1 MANINKYKSYKNIAD
16 NYNHAL
22 SLISGRSLAL
32 GEPAVVLYYTPDV
45 TSPDKKINML
55 FAIGSLNGKFSVFD
69 PKKDNTIDPNHAFDP
84 QSQTVHVT
92 PQTLTEEQ
100 KKQARENIGFGNGD
114 IDSNPTAGSDNLVTS
129 GGIYKSIE
137 EISGSIN
144 SQVGYYICSTPGEA
158 PEKTID
164 ASGYVLIVG
173 GDLRVKFVEKNTAE
187 DATLNI
193 EGTGDKPLYYNGS
206 RVSVDNSWHPGEVVT
221 LFYDGA
227 SFQCNSLPD
236 TDEYDVSAHNS
247 HEITETKVTTR
258 TAVYGGNSVNTWES
272 NTPYA
277 DSSAL
282 TIIRKETSTG
292 ETQNTSNVE
301 GPTVKYHEDKK
312 KTSVTWVTTEE
323 FTGVVNNYTFD
334 EAVALVPESY
344 RHGGLKL
351 KFIKNSVGTSD
362 SDNDKYVEYRYTG
375 TYSAGNK
382 EEFLDISN
390 WENLND
396 SFNRLY
402 LCNDYEINKYRGK
415 DGIIYDRE
423 NYFVTE
429 PIYLPAGSKVT
440 FDGVT
445 DEDVCVLCEVNYFN
459 DFRYGDN
466 GDEIILSKSDGKI
479 TYTTNSNYTVVS
491 ICSKYKD
498 KSSLP
503 IVELPISIFAYC
515 SKIYREYENAVDQLN
530 EEIGYIDNYRIPRLQ
545 TNKVDSSY
553 GGSNLLDENQFDWD
567 GIWQNN
573 EFLSINDNYG
583 YSDYIPCKYPQKII
597 VSNVLADG
605 EHTSFSVYSEEFD
618 YRRDVVL
625 QPGQNVFESE
635 EYDGYVKINLY
646 GGKSLKYHA
655 NYGDT
660 LNEYKPYNPIYGYLQ
675 QDVYPRLDS
684 IDDIIS
690 DIPSNLNEK
699 INSLYVCNDYTLNSY
714 RSENGTISS
723 TRDKFFVTKPIFL
736 PKGSVITIDVTD
748 YETSG
753 SHHDRFISL
762 CEVNWENNYIST
774 LISRVSED
782 QKTYTAERDMFV
794 SNCSVYSDESSLPT
808 VELSISLSAY
818 DSYIVRDVYSSD
830 TKISELDSRKA
841 DSSFGDTNVLDRD
854 KIVWGTIVRDG
865 EEIHMDENYGCSDYI
880 LCEYPQKLSVFG
892 VLDDYAYP
900 SFTVY
905 DKSKRYLRSVN
916 NTNTFVSIPG
926 DCYVRV
932 NLHGGSS
939 LQPHA
944 NYGDRL
950 KEYKAY
956 NPIYGYLEQDV
967 FPKLEGITLGG
978 YTKEESDA
986 RFALIGSSYTK
997 DESDGKYA
1005 LKGDAYTKDDV
1016 DSKFNNVYTKAESDR
1031 KYVLDGSTYTKDE
1044 VDNKFNNVYTKSD
1057 SDGKYALKGDA
1068 YTKAESDGKY
1078 ATIGSSYTKDEVDSK
1093 LNDVYTKSESDD
1105 KYASKSDVYT
1115 KKESD
1120 GKYVLD
1126 GSTYTKDEV
1135 DSKFN
1140 NVYTKEE
1147 SDGKYIS
1154 GDNVYTKGEC
1164 DDKFALKGDSYTKDE
1179 SDGKY
1184 ISGDNVYTKGEIDG
1198 KVDSIEA
1205 ESNTMKEQINRIV
1218 VSQTTMSFSAS
1229 PSVIYAEESGQ
1240 TISLSSR
1247 VTTIGTVTKH
1257 TIKRGETVISDGSGN
1272 QLSGTDNDTNT
1283 QSDIIY
1289 TAVSVINGV
1298 NITRTTTVYAKYPIY
1313 YGAADDWSAINVDAN
1328 KAPAKM
1334 SPGGTYNIK
1343 IAKDGQSVFFNV
1355 PSGMTIRKA
1364 TVSGF
1369 DMPFKAPVKRDVNG
1383 KEYNSYE
1390 SANTYTAG
1398 TLTVVVVS

>member
-16 NYNHAL
+16 NYDHAL

-55 FAIGSLNGKFSVFD
+55 FAIGSLNGKFSIFD
-69 PKKDNTIDPNHAFDP
+69 PKKDNTIDPNPTFDAEA
-84 QSQTVHVT
+84 QTVHIT
-92 PQTLTEEQ
+92 PQTLTDEQ

-114 IDSNPTAGSDNLVTS
+114 IDSKPTAGSDNLVTS

-144 SQVGYYICSTPGEA
+144 SQVGYYTCSTPGETQ
-158 PEKTID
+158 EKTID
-164 ASGYVLIVG
+164 ASGYTLITG
-173 GDLRVKFVEKNTAE
+173 GGLRVKFVEKNTAE

-193 EGTGDKPLYYNGS
+193 EGTGANHLYYNGV
-206 RVSVDNSWHPGEVVT
+206 RVSVDNSWYPGEIVT
-221 LFYDGA
+221 LFYDGS

-258 TAVYGGNSVNTWES
+258 TAVYRGNRVNTWES

-312 KTSVTWVTTEE
+312 HTSVTWVTTEE

-351 KFIKNSVGTSD
+351 KFINNSVGSGDT
-362 SDNDKYVEYRYTG
+362 DNDKYVEYRYTG
-375 TYSAGNK
+375 IYDAGNK
-382 EEFLDISN
+382 EEFIDISN

-402 LCNDYEINKYRGK
+402 LCNNYKINKYRGK
-415 DGIIYDRE
+415 DGEIDDRE

-429 PIYLPAGSKVT
+429 PIYLPAESKVT
-440 FDGVT
+440 FDGVN
-445 DEDVCVLCEVNYFN
+445 DDDVCVLCKVDHFN
-459 DFRYGDN
+459 EFGYN
-466 GDEIILSKSDGKI
+466 GGEIILTKSDGKI
-479 TYTTNSNYTVVS
+479 TYTTNDTHTIVS
-491 ICSKYKD
+491 VCSQYKD

-515 SKIYREYENAVDQLN
+515 SKIYRDYENAIDQLN
-530 EEIGYIDNYRIPRLQ
+530 DGFLYIESSEIPRLRAD
-545 TNKVDSSY
+545 KVDSSY
-553 GGSNLLDENQFDWD
+553 GDSNLLNENNLDWGGILQDD
-567 GIWQNN
+567 GYIP
-573 EFLSINDNYG
+573 INDNYG
-583 YSDYIPCKYPQKII
+583 NTNYSIPCEYPQKII

-605 EHTSFSVYSEEFD
+605 EHTSFSVYSEDFE
-618 YRRDVVL
+618 YLRDVVL

-635 EYDGYVKINLY
+635 EGDGYVKINLY

-723 TRDKFFVTKPIFL
+723 TLDKFFVTKPIFL

-774 LISRVSED
+774 LISSVSED

-865 EEIHMDENYGCSDYI
+865 EEIQMDENYGCSDYI

-892 VLDDYAYP
+892 ALGDYAYP

-916 NTNTFVSIPG
+916 NTNTFVSNPG

-986 RFALIGSSYTK
+986 KFALIGSSYTK

-1005 LKGDAYTKDDV
+1005 LKGDAYTKDEV
-1016 DSKFNNVYTKAESDR
+1016 DTKFNNVYTKDESDG
-1031 KYVLDGSTYTKDE
+1031 KYALDGSTYTKDE
-1044 VDNKFNNVYTKSD
+1044 VDAKLNNVYTKTESD
-1057 SDGKYALKGDA
+1057 DKYALKGDA
-1068 YTKAESDGKY
+1068 YTKAESDKKY
-1078 ATIGSSYTKDEVDSK
+1078 VLDGSTYTKDEVDSK

-1154 GDNVYTKGEC
+1154 GDNVYTKGES

-1198 KVDSIEA
+1198 KVDTIEA
-1205 ESNTMKEQINRIV
+1205 ESNAMKEQINSII

-1257 TIKRGETVISDGSGN
+1257 TIKRGETVISEGSGN

-1283 QSDIIY
+1283 QSNITY
-1289 TAVSVINGV
+1289 TAMSVINGV
-1298 NITRTTTVYAKYPIY
+1298 NITKTTTVYAKYPIY
-1313 YGAADDWSAINVDAN
+1313 YGAADDWSAINVEAN

-1334 SPGGTYNIK
+1334 SPVGTYKIN

-1355 PSGMTIRKA
+1355 PSEMSINKA

-1369 DMPFKAPVKRDVNG
+1369 DMPFKDPVKQTVNG
-1383 KEYNSYE
+1383 KEYKSYE

>member
-69 PKKDNTIDPNHAFDP
+69 PKKDNTIDPNPTFDP

-114 IDSNPTAGSDNLVTS
+114 IDSKPTAGSDNLVTS

-137 EISGSIN
+137 DISGSIN

-158 PEKTID
+158 TEKTID

-173 GDLRVKFVEKNTAE
+173 GDLRVKFVEKNTTE

-206 RVSVDNSWHPGEVVT
+206 RVSVDNSWHPGEIVT
-221 LFYDGA
+221 LFYDGS

-351 KFIKNSVGTSD
+351 KFINNSVGSGDT
-362 SDNDKYVEYRYTG
+362 DNDKYVEYRYTG

-402 LCNDYEINKYRGK
+402 LCNDYEINKYRDK
-415 DGIIYDRE
+415 DGNIDDRE

-440 FDGVT
+440 FDCVT

-459 DFRYGDN
+459 DFRHGDN

-479 TYTTNSNYTVVS
+479 TYTTNANYTVVS

-515 SKIYREYENAVDQLN
+515 SKIYRDYETAVDILN
-530 EEIGYIDNYRIPRLQ
+530 DEIRYIDNYRIPRLQ
-545 TNKVDSSY
+545 TNKADSSY
-553 GGSNLLDENQFDWD
+553 GSSNLLDENQFHWG
-567 GIWQNN
+567 GIRQNDK
-573 EFLSINDNYG
+573 FLSINDNYG

-675 QDVYPRLDS
+675 QDVYPRLYS

-723 TRDKFFVTKPIFL
+723 TLDKFFVTKPIFL

-865 EEIHMDENYGCSDYI
+865 EEIQMDENYGCSDYI

-905 DKSKRYLRSVN
+905 DKSKRYLRSVD

-1005 LKGDAYTKDDV
+1005 LKGDAYTKDEV
-1016 DSKFNNVYTKAESDR
+1016 DTKFNNVYTKDESDG
-1031 KYVLDGSTYTKDE
+1031 KYALDGSTYTKAE
-1044 VDNKFNNVYTKSD
+1044 VDAKLNNVYTKTE

-1068 YTKAESDGKY
+1068 YTKAESDKKY
-1078 ATIGSSYTKDEVDSK
+1078 VLDGSTYTKDEVDSK
-1093 LNDVYTKSESDD
+1093 LNDVYTKTESDD

-1147 SDGKYIS
+1147 SDCKYIS

-1205 ESNTMKEQINRIV
+1205 ESNTMKEQINRII

-1257 TIKRGETVISDGSGN
+1257 TIKRGETVISDGSGS

-1313 YGAADDWSAINVDAN
+1313 YGAADDWSAINVDEN

-1334 SPGGTYNIK
+1334 SPVGTYNIK
-1343 IAKDGQSVFFNV
+1343 IANDGQSVFFNV
-1355 PSGMTIRKA
+1355 PSGMTISKA

-1390 SANTYTAG
+1390 SANTHTAG

>member
-69 PKKDNTIDPNHAFDP
+69 PKKDNTIDPNPTFDP

-92 PQTLTEEQ
+92 PQTLTEEK

-114 IDSNPTAGSDNLVTS
+114 IDSKPTAGSDNLVTS

-144 SQVGYYICSTPGEA
+144 SQVGYYTCSTPGET

-344 RHGGLKL
+344 RRGGLKL
-351 KFIKNSVGTSD
+351 KFINNSVGSGDT
-362 SDNDKYVEYRYTG
+362 DNDKYVEYRYTG
-375 TYSAGNK
+375 TYSADNK
-382 EEFLDISN
+382 EDFFDISN

-402 LCNDYEINKYRGK
+402 VCNNYEINKYRGK
-415 DGIIYDRE
+415 DGEIYDRE
-423 NYFVTE
+423 NYFVTD

-440 FDGVT
+440 FDGVN
-445 DEDVCVLCEVNYFN
+445 DDDVCVLCDVGS
-459 DFRYGDN
+459 GDI
-466 GDEIILSKSDGKI
+466 DEIILSKSDGKI
-479 TYTTNSNYTVVS
+479 TYITNRDITVS
-491 ICSKYKD
+491 ICSQYKD
-498 KSSLP
+498 KSSFP

-515 SKIYREYENAVDQLN
+515 SNIHEYLESLN
-530 EEIGYIDNYRIPRLQ
+530 WDIKYIRDFEIQRLR
-545 TNKVDSSY
+545 TDKVDSSY
-553 GGSNLLDENQFDWD
+553 GGSNLLNENDIYWSF
-567 GIWQNN
+567 ICQNGRYL
-573 EFLSINDNYG
+573 FMDANYG
-583 YSDYIPCKYPQKII
+583 TSDYIPCKYPQKLIA
-597 VSNVLADG
+597 SNVLADG
-605 EHTSFSVYSEEFD
+605 EHASFSVYSSNLE
-618 YRRDVVL
+618 YLRDVVL
-625 QPGQNVFESE
+625 QPGQNVFVSE
-635 EYDGYVKINLY
+635 IDDDEGILDGYVKINLY

-723 TRDKFFVTKPIFL
+723 TLDKFFVTKPIFL

-762 CEVNWENNYIST
+762 CEVNCENNYIST

-865 EEIHMDENYGCSDYI
+865 EEIQMDENYGCSDYI

-892 VLDDYAYP
+892 VLGDYSYP

-905 DKSKRYLRSVN
+905 DKSKRYLRSVD

-967 FPKLEGITLGG
+967 FPKLEGITHGG

-997 DESDGKYA
+997 
-1005 LKGDAYTKDDV
+1005 
-1016 DSKFNNVYTKAESDR
+1016 
-1031 KYVLDGSTYTKDE
+1031 
-1044 VDNKFNNVYTKSD
+1044 
-1057 SDGKYALKGDA
+1057 
-1068 YTKAESDGKY
+1068 
-1078 ATIGSSYTKDEVDSK
+1078 
-1093 LNDVYTKSESDD
+1093 
-1105 KYASKSDVYT
+1105 
-1115 KKESD
+1115 
-1120 GKYVLD
+1120 
-1126 GSTYTKDEV
+1126 
-1135 DSKFN
+1135 
-1140 NVYTKEE
+1140 
-1147 SDGKYIS
+1147 
-1154 GDNVYTKGEC
+1154 
-1164 DDKFALKGDSYTKDE
+1164 
-1179 SDGKY
+1179 
-1184 ISGDNVYTKGEIDG
+1184 GEIDG
-1198 KVDSIEA
+1198 KVDTIEA
-1205 ESNTMKEQINRIV
+1205 ESNTMKDQINSII
-1218 VSQTTMSFSAS
+1218 VSQATMSFSAS

-1283 QSDIIY
+1283 QSNIIY

-1334 SPGGTYNIK
+1334 SPVGTYNIN
-1343 IAKDGQSVFFNV
+1343 ISKDGQSVFFNV
-1355 PSGMTIRKA
+1355 PSGMTISKA

>member
-1 MANINKYKSYKNIAD
+1 M
-16 NYNHAL
+16 
-22 SLISGRSLAL
+22 
-32 GEPAVVLYYTPDV
+32 
-45 TSPDKKINML
+45 
-55 FAIGSLNGKFSVFD
+55 
-69 PKKDNTIDPNHAFDP
+69 
-84 QSQTVHVT
+84 
-92 PQTLTEEQ
+92 
-100 KKQARENIGFGNGD
+100 
-114 IDSNPTAGSDNLVTS
+114 
-129 GGIYKSIE
+129 
-137 EISGSIN
+137 
-144 SQVGYYICSTPGEA
+144 
-158 PEKTID
+158 
-164 ASGYVLIVG
+164 
-173 GDLRVKFVEKNTAE
+173 
-187 DATLNI
+187 
-193 EGTGDKPLYYNGS
+193 
-206 RVSVDNSWHPGEVVT
+206 
-221 LFYDGA
+221 
-227 SFQCNSLPD
+227 
-236 TDEYDVSAHNS
+236 
-247 HEITETKVTTR
+247 
-258 TAVYGGNSVNTWES
+258 
-272 NTPYA
+272 
-277 DSSAL
+277 
-282 TIIRKETSTG
+282 
-292 ETQNTSNVE
+292 
-301 GPTVKYHEDKK
+301 
-312 KTSVTWVTTEE
+312 
-323 FTGVVNNYTFD
+323 
-334 EAVALVPESY
+334 
-344 RHGGLKL
+344 
-351 KFIKNSVGTSD
+351 
-362 SDNDKYVEYRYTG
+362 
-375 TYSAGNK
+375 
-382 EEFLDISN
+382 
-390 WENLND
+390 ND

-402 LCNDYEINKYRGK
+402 LCNNYEINKYRDKEGNI
-415 DGIIYDRE
+415 DDRE

-445 DEDVCVLCEVNYFN
+445 DEDVCVLCYVDYFN

-479 TYTTNSNYTVVS
+479 TYTTNGNYTVVS

-515 SKIYREYENAVDQLN
+515 SKIYSDYENAVDQLN

-553 GGSNLLDENQFDWD
+553 GSSNLLDENQFVW
-567 GIWQNN
+567 GEIWQNN
-573 EFLSINDNYG
+573 ESLSINDNYG
-583 YSDYIPCKYPQKII
+583 YTDYIPCKYPQKII

-723 TRDKFFVTKPIFL
+723 TLDKFFVTKPIFL

-892 VLDDYAYP
+892 VLGDYAYP

-916 NTNTFVSIPG
+916 NTNTFVSNPG

-1057 SDGKYALKGDA
+1057 SDGKYALKGDV
-1068 YTKAESDGKY
+1068 YTKDESDGKY

-1093 LNDVYTKSESDD
+1093 LNDVYTKTESDD

-1198 KVDSIEA
+1198 KVDTIEA
-1205 ESNTMKEQINRIV
+1205 ESNAMKEQINRII
-1218 VSQTTMSFSAS
+1218 VSQATMSFSAS

-1257 TIKRGETVISDGSGN
+1257 TIKRGETLISDGSGN

-1283 QSDIIY
+1283 QSNIIY

-1334 SPGGTYNIK
+1334 SPVGTYNIK

-1355 PSGMTIRKA
+1355 PSGMTISKV

-1369 DMPFKAPVKRDVNG
+1369 DMPFKAQVKRDVNG

>member
-16 NYNHAL
+16 NYDHAL

-69 PKKDNTIDPNHAFDP
+69 PKKDNTIDPNPTFDP

-100 KKQARENIGFGNGD
+100 KKQARENIGFGSGD
-114 IDSNPTAGSDNLVTS
+114 IDSKPTAGSDNLVTS

-144 SQVGYYICSTPGEA
+144 SQVGYYTCSTPGET

-206 RVSVDNSWHPGEVVT
+206 RVSVDNSWYPGEVVT

-258 TAVYGGNSVNTWES
+258 TEVYSGNSVDTWES

-282 TIIRKETSTG
+282 TITRKETSTG
-292 ETQNTSNVE
+292 ETQNTSSVE

-351 KFIKNSVGTSD
+351 KFINNSVGSGDT
-362 SDNDKYVEYRYTG
+362 DNDKYVEYRYTG

-402 LCNDYEINKYRGK
+402 LCNNYEINKYRGK
-415 DGIIYDRE
+415 DGEIYDRE
-423 NYFVTE
+423 NYFVTD

-440 FDGVT
+440 FDGVN
-445 DEDVCVLCEVNYFN
+445 DDDVCVLCTVTRLAWLDDAYI
-459 DFRYGDN
+459 

-479 TYTTNSNYTVVS
+479 TYTANTENAVS
-491 ICSKYKD
+491 ICSRYKN

-515 SKIYREYENAVDQLN
+515 SKIYRDYEDVVNQLN
-530 EEIGYIDNYRIPRLQ
+530 DKITYIKTFEIPRLQ
-545 TNKVDSSY
+545 TGKVDSSY
-553 GGSNLLDENQFDWD
+553 GNSNLLDENQFDWG
-567 GIWQNN
+567 GIWQNDKY
-573 EFLSINDNYG
+573 LSINYNYG
-583 YSDYIPCKYPQKII
+583 YTNYYIPCKYPQKII

-605 EHTSFSVYSEEFD
+605 EHASFSVYGVWFNHI
-618 YRRDVVL
+618 RDVVL
-625 QPGQNVFESE
+625 QPGQNVFVPENG
-635 EYDGYVKINLY
+635 DRYVKINLY

-723 TRDKFFVTKPIFL
+723 TLDKFFVTKPIFL

-865 EEIHMDENYGCSDYI
+865 EEIKMDENYGCSDYI

-905 DKSKRYLRSVN
+905 DKSKRYLRSVD

-978 YTKEESDA
+978 YTKEESDD

-997 DESDGKYA
+997 DESDDKYA
-1005 LKGDAYTKDDV
+1005 LKGDAYTKDEV
-1016 DSKFNNVYTKAESDR
+1016 DYKFNNVYTKAESDR
-1031 KYVLDGSTYTKDE
+1031 KYVLDGSTYTK
-1044 VDNKFNNVYTKSD
+1044 
-1057 SDGKYALKGDA
+1057 
-1068 YTKAESDGKY
+1068 
-1078 ATIGSSYTKDEVDSK
+1078 
-1093 LNDVYTKSESDD
+1093 
-1105 KYASKSDVYT
+1105 
-1115 KKESD
+1115 
-1120 GKYVLD
+1120 
-1126 GSTYTKDEV
+1126 
-1135 DSKFN
+1135 
-1140 NVYTKEE
+1140 
-1147 SDGKYIS
+1147 
-1154 GDNVYTKGEC
+1154 
-1164 DDKFALKGDSYTKDE
+1164 
-1179 SDGKY
+1179 
-1184 ISGDNVYTKGEIDG
+1184 GEIDG

-1205 ESNTMKEQINRIV
+1205 ESNIMKEQINSII

-1240 TISLSSR
+1240 TVSLSSR

-1355 PSGMTIRKA
+1355 PSGMTISKA

>member
-69 PKKDNTIDPNHAFDP
+69 PKKDNTIDPNPTFDP

-114 IDSNPTAGSDNLVTS
+114 IDSKPTAGSDNLVTS

-158 PEKTID
+158 TEKTID

-193 EGTGDKPLYYNGS
+193 EGTGDKPLYYNGY
-206 RVSVDNSWHPGEVVT
+206 RVSVDNSWHPGEIVT
-221 LFYDGA
+221 LFYDGS

-258 TAVYGGNSVNTWES
+258 TAVYSGNRVNTWES
-272 NTPYA
+272 DTPYA

-351 KFIKNSVGTSD
+351 KFINNSVGSGDT
-362 SDNDKYVEYRYTG
+362 DNDKYVEYRYTG

-402 LCNDYEINKYRGK
+402 LCNDYEINKYRDK
-415 DGIIYDRE
+415 DGNIDDRE

-440 FDGVT
+440 FDCVT

-459 DFRYGDN
+459 DFRHGDN

-479 TYTTNSNYTVVS
+479 TYTTNDNYTVVS

-515 SKIYREYENAVDQLN
+515 SKIYRDYETAVDILN
-530 EEIGYIDNYRIPRLQ
+530 DEIRYIDNYRIPRLQ
-545 TNKVDSSY
+545 TNKADSSY
-553 GGSNLLDENQFDWD
+553 GSSNLLDENQFHWG
-567 GIWQNN
+567 GIRQNDK
-573 EFLSINDNYG
+573 FLSINDNYG

-675 QDVYPRLDS
+675 QDVYPRLYS

-723 TRDKFFVTKPIFL
+723 TLDKFFVTKPIFL

-865 EEIHMDENYGCSDYI
+865 EEIQMDENYGCSDYI

-905 DKSKRYLRSVN
+905 DKSKRYLRSVD

-1005 LKGDAYTKDDV
+1005 LKGDAYTKDEV
-1016 DSKFNNVYTKAESDR
+1016 DTKFNNVYTKDESDG
-1031 KYVLDGSTYTKDE
+1031 KYALDGSTYTKAE
-1044 VDNKFNNVYTKSD
+1044 VDAKLNNVYTKTE

-1068 YTKAESDGKY
+1068 YTKAESDKKY
-1078 ATIGSSYTKDEVDSK
+1078 VLDGSTYTKDEVDSK
-1093 LNDVYTKSESDD
+1093 LNDVYTKTESDD

-1154 GDNVYTKGEC
+1154 GDNVYTKGE
-1164 DDKFALKGDSYTKDE
+1164 
-1179 SDGKY
+1179 
-1184 ISGDNVYTKGEIDG
+1184 IDG

-1205 ESNTMKEQINRIV
+1205 ESNTMKEQINRII

-1257 TIKRGETVISDGSGN
+1257 TIKRGETVISDGSGS

-1334 SPGGTYNIK
+1334 SPVGTYNIK
-1343 IAKDGQSVFFNV
+1343 IANDGQSVFFNV
-1355 PSGMTIRKA
+1355 PSGMTISKA

>member
-69 PKKDNTIDPNHAFDP
+69 PKKDNTIDPNPTFDP

-92 PQTLTEEQ
+92 PQTLTEEK

-114 IDSNPTAGSDNLVTS
+114 IDSKPTAGSDNLVTS

-144 SQVGYYICSTPGEA
+144 SQVGYYTCSTPGEA

-206 RVSVDNSWHPGEVVT
+206 RVSVDNSWYPGEVVT

-258 TAVYGGNSVNTWES
+258 TAVYGGNCVNTWES

-282 TIIRKETSTG
+282 TITRKETSTG
-292 ETQNTSNVE
+292 ETQNTRSVE

-351 KFIKNSVGTSD
+351 KFINNSVGSGDT
-362 SDNDKYVEYRYTG
+362 DNDKYVEYRYTG

-402 LCNDYEINKYRGK
+402 LCNNYEINKYRDK
-415 DGIIYDRE
+415 DGNIDDRE

-445 DEDVCVLCEVNYFN
+445 DEDVCVLCYVDYFN
-459 DFRYGDN
+459 AFRYGDN

-479 TYTTNSNYTVVS
+479 TYTTNGNYTVVS

-515 SKIYREYENAVDQLN
+515 STIYRDYETAVDQLN
-530 EEIGYIDNYRIPRLQ
+530 DEIGYIENYRIPRLQ

-553 GGSNLLDENQFDWD
+553 GSSNLLDENQFHW
-567 GIWQNN
+567 GVIWQNDKI
-573 EFLSINDNYG
+573 LSINDNYG
-583 YSDYIPCKYPQKII
+583 CSDYIPCKYPQKII

-605 EHTSFSVYSEEFD
+605 EHTSFSVYTDEFS

-723 TRDKFFVTKPIFL
+723 TLDKFFVTKPIFL
-736 PKGSVITIDVTD
+736 PKG
-748 YETSG
+748 
-753 SHHDRFISL
+753 
-762 CEVNWENNYIST
+762 
-774 LISRVSED
+774 
-782 QKTYTAERDMFV
+782 
-794 SNCSVYSDESSLPT
+794 
-808 VELSISLSAY
+808 
-818 DSYIVRDVYSSD
+818 
-830 TKISELDSRKA
+830 
-841 DSSFGDTNVLDRD
+841 
-854 KIVWGTIVRDG
+854 
-865 EEIHMDENYGCSDYI
+865 
-880 LCEYPQKLSVFG
+880 
-892 VLDDYAYP
+892 
-900 SFTVY
+900 
-905 DKSKRYLRSVN
+905 
-916 NTNTFVSIPG
+916 
-926 DCYVRV
+926 
-932 NLHGGSS
+932 
-939 LQPHA
+939 
-944 NYGDRL
+944 
-950 KEYKAY
+950 
-956 NPIYGYLEQDV
+956 
-967 FPKLEGITLGG
+967 
-978 YTKEESDA
+978 
-986 RFALIGSSYTK
+986 
-997 DESDGKYA
+997 
-1005 LKGDAYTKDDV
+1005 
-1016 DSKFNNVYTKAESDR
+1016 
-1031 KYVLDGSTYTKDE
+1031 
-1044 VDNKFNNVYTKSD
+1044 
-1057 SDGKYALKGDA
+1057 
-1068 YTKAESDGKY
+1068 
-1078 ATIGSSYTKDEVDSK
+1078 
-1093 LNDVYTKSESDD
+1093 
-1105 KYASKSDVYT
+1105 
-1115 KKESD
+1115 
-1120 GKYVLD
+1120 
-1126 GSTYTKDEV
+1126 
-1135 DSKFN
+1135 
-1140 NVYTKEE
+1140 
-1147 SDGKYIS
+1147 
-1154 GDNVYTKGEC
+1154 
-1164 DDKFALKGDSYTKDE
+1164 
-1179 SDGKY
+1179 
-1184 ISGDNVYTKGEIDG
+1184 
-1198 KVDSIEA
+1198 
-1205 ESNTMKEQINRIV
+1205 
-1218 VSQTTMSFSAS
+1218 
-1229 PSVIYAEESGQ
+1229 
-1240 TISLSSR
+1240 
-1247 VTTIGTVTKH
+1247 
-1257 TIKRGETVISDGSGN
+1257 
-1272 QLSGTDNDTNT
+1272 
-1283 QSDIIY
+1283 
-1289 TAVSVINGV
+1289 
-1298 NITRTTTVYAKYPIY
+1298 
-1313 YGAADDWSAINVDAN
+1313 
-1328 KAPAKM
+1328 
-1334 SPGGTYNIK
+1334 
-1343 IAKDGQSVFFNV
+1343 
-1355 PSGMTIRKA
+1355 
-1364 TVSGF
+1364 
-1369 DMPFKAPVKRDVNG
+1369 
-1383 KEYNSYE
+1383 
-1390 SANTYTAG
+1390 
-1398 TLTVVVVS
+1398 

>member
-16 NYNHAL
+16 NYDHAL

-69 PKKDNTIDPNHAFDP
+69 PKKDNTIDPNPTFDP

-114 IDSNPTAGSDNLVTS
+114 IDSKPTAGSDNLVTS

-144 SQVGYYICSTPGEA
+144 SQVGYYTCSTPGEA

-351 KFIKNSVGTSD
+351 KFINNSVGSGDT
-362 SDNDKYVEYRYTG
+362 DNDKYVEYRYTG
-375 TYSAGNK
+375 TYCADNK
-382 EEFLDISN
+382 EDFFDISN

-415 DGIIYDRE
+415 DGNIYDRE

-445 DEDVCVLCEVNYFN
+445 DEDVCVLCYVDYSNY
-459 DFRYGDN
+459 FRYGDN

-515 SKIYREYENAVDQLN
+515 SKIYSDYETAVDILN
-530 EEIGYIDNYRIPRLQ
+530 DEIGYIDNYRIPRLQ

-553 GGSNLLDENQFDWD
+553 GSSNLLDENQFHWD
-567 GIWQNN
+567 GIWQNDK
-573 EFLSINDNYG
+573 FLSINDNYG

-605 EHTSFSVYSEEFD
+605 EHTSFSVYTDEFG

-723 TRDKFFVTKPIFL
+723 TLDKFFVTKPIFL

-865 EEIHMDENYGCSDYI
+865 EEIQMDENYGCSDYI

-905 DKSKRYLRSVN
+905 DKSKRYLRSVD
-916 NTNTFVSIPG
+916 NTNTFVSNPG

-939 LQPHA
+939 SQPHA
-944 NYGDRL
+944 NYGDTL
-950 KEYKAY
+950 NEYKPY
-956 NPIYGYLEQDV
+956 NPIYGYLQQDV

-1016 DSKFNNVYTKAESDR
+1016 DSKFNNVYTKEESDN
-1031 KYVLDGSTYTKDE
+1031 KYALDGSTYTKDE

-1057 SDGKYALKGDA
+1057 SDDKYALKGDA
-1068 YTKAESDGKY
+1068 YTKDESDGKY

-1093 LNDVYTKSESDD
+1093 LNDVYTKTESDD

-1205 ESNTMKEQINRIV
+1205 ESNTMKEQINSII

-1247 VTTIGTVTKH
+1247 VMTIGTVTKH

-1283 QSDIIY
+1283 QSNIIY

-1334 SPGGTYNIK
+1334 SPVGTYNIK

-1355 PSGMTIRKA
+1355 PSGMTISKA

>member
-16 NYNHAL
+16 NYDHAL

-69 PKKDNTIDPNHAFDP
+69 PKKDNTIDPNPTFDP

-92 PQTLTEEQ
+92 PQTLTEEK

-114 IDSNPTAGSDNLVTS
+114 IDSKPTAGSDNLVTS

-144 SQVGYYICSTPGEA
+144 SQVGYYTCSTPGET

-206 RVSVDNSWHPGEVVT
+206 RVSVDNSWYPGEVVT

-258 TAVYGGNSVNTWES
+258 TEVYSGNSVDTWES

-282 TIIRKETSTG
+282 TITRKETSTG
-292 ETQNTSNVE
+292 ETQNTSSVE

-351 KFIKNSVGTSD
+351 KFINNSVGSGDT
-362 SDNDKYVEYRYTG
+362 DNDKYVEYRYTG
-375 TYSAGNK
+375 TYSSGNK

-402 LCNDYEINKYRGK
+402 LCNNYEINKYRDK
-415 DGIIYDRE
+415 DGNIDDRE

-445 DEDVCVLCEVNYFN
+445 DEDVCVLCEVDHN
-459 DFRYGDN
+459 DMFDRSG
-466 GDEIILSKSDGKI
+466 EIILSKSDGKI
-479 TYTTNSNYTVVS
+479 IYTTKEDKTVS
-491 ICSKYKD
+491 ICSLYKD

-515 SKIYREYENAVDQLN
+515 SKIYRDYEDEVQTLN
-530 EEIGYIDNYRIPRLQ
+530 GAINDILTARLPYLDVY
-545 TNKVDSSY
+545 KVDSSY
-553 GGSNLLDENQFDWD
+553 GSSNLLDENLFYWGD
-567 GIWQNN
+567 ILQNN
-573 EFLSINDNYG
+573 KSTFMGDNYG
-583 YSDYIPCKYPQKII
+583 YSGYIPCNNSQNII

-605 EHTSFSVYSEEFD
+605 KHTSFSVYDIDGE
-618 YRRDVVL
+618 YVRDVVL
-625 QPGQNVFESE
+625 QPGQNVFVPEGDE
-635 EYDGYVKINLY
+635 WYVIINLY

-723 TRDKFFVTKPIFL
+723 TLDKFFVTKPIFL

-916 NTNTFVSIPG
+916 NTNTFVSNPG

-1005 LKGDAYTKDDV
+1005 LKGDAYTKDEV
-1016 DSKFNNVYTKAESDR
+1016 DTKFNNVYTKDESDG
-1031 KYVLDGSTYTKDE
+1031 KYALDGSTYTKAE
-1044 VDNKFNNVYTKSD
+1044 VDAKLNNVYTKTE

-1093 LNDVYTKSESDD
+1093 LNDVYTKTESDD

-1154 GDNVYTKGEC
+1154 GDNVYTKVEC

-1205 ESNTMKEQINRIV
+1205 ESNTMKEQINRII

-1229 PSVIYAEESGQ
+1229 PSVIYAEERGQ
-1240 TISLSSR
+1240 TISLLSR

-1283 QSDIIY
+1283 QSNIIY

-1334 SPGGTYNIK
+1334 SPVGTYNIK

-1355 PSGMTIRKA
+1355 PSGMTISKV